1 MTQETT
7 SRTAEEIFSRRPD
20 VPMLVGGERVAAADG
35 RWIEVTAP
43 SRAGHVLG
51 RVPRAGAADVARAVE
66 AARTAFPAWRA
77 LHFTERQK
85 ALLRIADVLD
95 EHAEELA
102 VLTAADTGNALRP
115 QTRPEAATLVS
126 LFRYF
131 GGVASE
137 VKGVVLPAG
146 DGQLQYSRREP
157 VGVVGA
163 ILPWN
168 SPLMIA
174 GMKIPAALA
183 AGNTIVVKAAED
195 APLSVLR
202 LAELCGPHLPAG
214 VLNVITGFGT
224 ECGAALVAHPGV
236 HKVSFTGSTPVGRAV
251 AGTAGS
257 RLVPASLELGGK
269 SPCIVWPDAA
279 APDLLDETVTGV
291 LTGMRFTRQGQ
302 SCTAGSRLFLHEDV
316 HDEVLDRIVQRLAEF
331 RVGDPLDEATDMGSL
346 INRKQYDRVR
356 DYVREGLSEPRI
368 RTALDGTQRDLAG
381 LEGYYMGPTVF
392 SRADNTWRLAREEI
406 FGPVMVVIPWRDDE
420 EVIAMAND
428 SHFGLAAY
436 VWCHDLNRALH
447 AADRIESGWV
457 QVNQGGGQIVGQSYG
472 GVKESGIGREFS
484 LEGMLESF
492 THIKQVN
499 VRISPS
505 LVNPSGP

>member
-1 MTQETT
+1 MAVDATTQLRTYDLIIGGKHLPAASGETFDT
-7 SRTAEEIFSRRPD
+7 VSTTTNEPVGRMAKTGVED
-20 VPMLVGGERVAAADG
+20 VDRAVAAA
-35 RWIEVTAP
+35 
-43 SRAGHVLG
+43 RA
-51 RVPRAGAADVARAVE
+51 
-66 AARTAFPAWRA
+66 AFPGWRA
-77 LHFTERQK
+77 LHFTERQR
-85 ALLRIADVLD
+85 ALLTIADVL
-95 EHAEELA
+95 EELAEELA

-115 QTRPEAATLVS
+115 QARPETQTLIS

-146 DGQLQYSRREP
+146 DGQLQFSRREP

-174 GMKIPAALA
+174 GMKIPAALT

-202 LAELCGPHLPAG
+202 LTELCAPHLPAG
-214 VLNVITGFGT
+214 VLNVISGYGT
-224 ECGAALVAHPGV
+224 ECGAALTAHPGV
-236 HKVSFTGSTPVGRAV
+236 HKVSFTGSTPVGRMV
-251 AGTAGS
+251 AETAGR
-257 RLVPASLELGGK
+257 RLVPVSLELGGK

-279 APDLLDETVTGV
+279 TPQFMDETVSGI

-316 HDEVLDRIVQRLAEF
+316 YDAVLDEIVERLRRM

-346 INRKQYDRVR
+346 INQKQYDRVR
-356 DYVREGLSEPRI
+356 DYITEGLAEPSI
-368 RTALDGTQRDLAG
+368 QTPLDGTQHDLSG

-406 FGPVMVVIPWRDDE
+406 FGPVMVVIPWRDDD

-428 SHFGLAAY
+428 SHYGLAAY

-472 GVKESGIGREFS
+472 GMKESGIGREFS
-484 LEGMLESF
+484 LEGMLEAF
-492 THIKQVN
+492 THVKQVN

-505 LVNPSGP
+505 LVNPAGP

>member
-1 MTQETT
+1 VAHDLSST
-7 SRTAEEIFSRRPD
+7 TAESVFSRSPD
-20 VPMLVGGERVAAADG
+20 VPMLVGGEFVGPADG

-51 RVPRAGAADVARAVE
+51 RVPRAGAEDVDRAV
-66 AARTAFPAWRA
+66 AAAGAALPGWRA
-77 LHFTERQK
+77 AHFTERQR
-85 ALLRIADVLD
+85 ALLTIADVL
-95 EHAEELA
+95 EENVEELA

-115 QTRPEAATLVS
+115 QARPEARTLVS

-146 DGQLQYSRREP
+146 DGQLQYTRREP

-163 ILPWN
+163 VLPWN

-202 LAELCGPHLPAG
+202 LAEFCNPHLPPG
-214 VLNVITGFGT
+214 VLNVLTGHGT
-224 ECGAALVAHPGV
+224 ECGAALVEHPGV
-236 HKVSFTGSTPVGRAV
+236 HKVSFTGSTAVGRTV
-251 AGTAGS
+251 AETAGR

-279 APDLLDETVTGV
+279 TPELIDETVTGI

-316 HDEVLDRIVQRLAEF
+316 HDDVLERIVDRLRSM

-346 INRKQYDRVR
+346 INQKQYDRVR
-356 DYVREGLSEPRI
+356 EYIGEGLAEPSI
-368 RTALDGTQRDLAG
+368 RTELDGTAG
-381 LEGYYMGPTVF
+381 DVSGLQGYYMGPTVF

-406 FGPVMVVIPWRDDE
+406 FGPVMVVIPWRDDD

-428 SHFGLAAY
+428 SHYGLAAY

-447 AADRIESGWV
+447 AADRIESGWI
-457 QVNQGGGQIVGQSYG
+457 QVNQGGGQVVGQAYG
-472 GVKESGIGREFS
+472 GMKESGIGREFS

-492 THIKQVN
+492 TSVKQVN
-499 VRISPS
+499 VQISPS
-505 LVNPSGP
+505 MVNPAGP